1 MKPATSESDMT
12 SLATSS
18 PSRSPKAAA
27 AAYYVQISPSRDSHD
42 DGDPSTQAT
51 PVYNNSPLD
60 SPSHHSS
67 SFGRHSR
74 VSSASRFSGNL
85 RSASGRSRL
94 GGGGGRRRLGAKGWR
109 DVDAII
115 DEEEEGAYDEFDDD
129 DDGGYEPSRCCVLAF
144 RFSLLAL
151 AFTLVCL
158 IVWGIARHYK
168 PGVLVKSLTVGNFY
182 AGEGIDRTGVP
193 TKLVTMN
200 CSLQINV
207 HNPSTMFGIHVS
219 STSIQILFSQIAIA
233 NGQLEKF
240 YQPRSSHHVASAI
253 VHGEKIPLYGAGE
266 TFALSNAGGAVPL
279 TLDLVVRARGYV
291 IGKLVR
297 VTHTKRV
304 KCPVVIDSGSSKP
317 IRFTQSACSYT

>member
-18 PSRSPKAAA
+18 PSRSPKAGP
-27 AAYYVQISPSRDSHD
+27 AYYVQSPSRDSHD
-42 DGDPSTQAT
+42 DGDKSSSTQAT

-60 SPSHHSS
+60 SPSHH

-85 RSASGRSRL
+85 RSASGSR
-94 GGGGGRRRLGAKGWR
+94 GGGRRRMNAKGWR
-109 DVDAII
+109 EVDAAI
-115 DEEEEGAYDEFDDD
+115 DEEEEGVYDEFDD
-129 DDGGYEPSRCCVLAF
+129 GYEPSRCCVFAF
-144 RFSLLAL
+144 RFSVLVL
-151 AFTLVCL
+151 AFTVLCL

-168 PGVLVKSLTVGNFY
+168 PGVVVKSLTVGNFY
-182 AGEGIDRTGVP
+182 AGEGTDRTGVP

-219 STSIQILFSQIAIA
+219 STSIRIMLSEIAIA

-240 YQPRSSHHVASAI
+240 YQPRSSHHVALVI
-253 VHGEKIPLYGAGE
+253 VHGEKIPLYGAGA
-266 TFALSNAGGAVPL
+266 TLALSNAGGAVPL
-279 TLDLVVRARGYV
+279 TIDLAVRTRGYV

>member
-27 AAYYVQISPSRDSHD
+27 YYVQSPSRDSHD
-42 DGDPSTQAT
+42 DGDKSPSTQAT
-51 PVYNNSPLD
+51 PVYNNSPID

-85 RSASGRSRL
+85 RSASGRSR
-94 GGGGGRRRLGAKGWR
+94 GGVGGGGRRRKGWR

-115 DEEEEGAYDEFDDD
+115 DEEEEGVYDEFDDD
-129 DDGGYEPSRCCVLAF
+129 GYEPSRCCVLAF
-144 RFSLLAL
+144 RFSLLVL

-168 PGVLVKSLTVGNFY
+168 PEVLVKSLTVGNFY
-182 AGEGIDRTGVP
+182 AGEGTDRTGVP

-200 CSLQINV
+200 CSLKINV

-219 STSIQILFSQIAIA
+219 STSIRIMFSQIAIA

-253 VHGEKIPLYGAGE
+253 IHGEKIPLYGAGA
-266 TFALSNAGGAVPL
+266 TLALSSAGGAVPL

-304 KCPVVIDSGSSKP
+304 KCPVVIDSDSSKP
-317 IRFTQSACSYT
+317 IRFTQNACSYT

>member
-1 MKPATSESDMT
+1 MT

-18 PSRSPKAAA
+18 PSRSPKAGP
-27 AAYYVQISPSRDSHD
+27 AYYVQSPSRDSHD
-42 DGDPSTQAT
+42 DGDKSSSTQAT

-67 SFGRHSR
+67 FGRHSR

-85 RSASGRSRL
+85 RFS
-94 GGGGGRRRLGAKGWR
+94 
-109 DVDAII
+109 
-115 DEEEEGAYDEFDDD
+115 
-129 DDGGYEPSRCCVLAF
+129 VLVV
-144 RFSLLAL
+144 
-151 AFTLVCL
+151 AFTLLCL
-158 IVWGIARHYK
+158 IIWGIARHYK
-168 PGVLVKSLTVGNFY
+168 PDIIVKSLTVGNFY
-182 AGEGIDRTGVP
+182 AGEGTDRTGVP

-200 CSLQINV
+200 SSLQINV

-219 STSIQILFSQIAIA
+219 STSIRIMYSEIAIA

-253 VHGEKIPLYGAGE
+253 LHGEKIPLYGAGA
-266 TFALSNAGGAVPL
+266 TLALSNSGGAVPL
-279 TLDLVVRARGYV
+279 TLDLAVRSRGYV

-304 KCPVVIDSGSSKP
+304 KCPVVIDSSSSKP
-317 IRFTQSACSYT
+317 VRFTQSACSYT